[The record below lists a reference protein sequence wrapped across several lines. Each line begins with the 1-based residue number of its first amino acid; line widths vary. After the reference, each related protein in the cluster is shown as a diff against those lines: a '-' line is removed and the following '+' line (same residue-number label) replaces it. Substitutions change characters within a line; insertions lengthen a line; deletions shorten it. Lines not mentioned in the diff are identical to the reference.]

1 VALPVIA
8 IVGRPN
14 VGKSTL
20 FNRLAGERIAV
31 VSDIAGTTRDRVSAD
46 AKWGDERF
54 ILVDTAGIEG
64 NSEDIFWPD
73 MQSQVLKALDEAD
86 ALIFVTDT
94 YQGLTPGDRD
104 AANLIRRYHKPVVLA
119 ANKADN
125 IEREQDAVEAYELD
139 LGDPVPISAYHNMGI
154 TDLMAVVM
162 GTVVTEE
169 EEDTERDV
177 RISIVGRPNVGKS
190 ALLNALTG
198 EERALV
204 SDIPGTTRDSVD
216 SRYHYMDGDTG
227 VESELVFIDT
237 AGLRRRGNIE
247 QGIEK
252 YSALRTIQSIE
263 RSHTTLIVLD
273 ATEFV
278 TAQDLHVGGF
288 ASEAARGLVV
298 VVNKWDRARELKL
311 TREEAEEEIR
321 DRFKFLPNSSVVFT
335 SALTGRGMN
344 RLLEATVRTHAE
356 WTKQITPGDLTRTV
370 IDALATHPPPRGG
383 YRRVRLRKVAQ
394 TRTGP
399 PTFTF
404 HMANPDLIHFSYRR
418 YLENRLRDA
427 FGFDGSPLRMRFV
440 GGA

>member
-1 VALPVIA
+1 VALPVVA

-31 VSDIAGTTRDRVSAD
+31 VSDTAGTTRDRVSAD
-46 AKWGDERF
+46 ASWGNERY

-73 MQSQVLKALDEAD
+73 MRSQVLKALDEAD
-86 ALIFVTDT
+86 SLIFVTDT
-94 YQGLTPGDRD
+94 DHGLTDADRD
-104 AANLIRRYHKPVVLA
+104 AANLIRRYDKPVILA

-125 IEREQDAVEAYELD
+125 IEREQQAVEAYELD
-139 LGDPVPISAYHNMGI
+139 LGDPIPISAYHNMGI
-154 TDLMAVVM
+154 SDLMNVVM
-162 GTVVTEE
+162 DSVVTEE
-169 EEDTERDV
+169 EEETGRDV
-177 RISIVGRPNVGKS
+177 RIAIVGRPNVGKS

-216 SRYHYMDGDTG
+216 SRYNYVDGNTG
-227 VESELVFIDT
+227 VETGLVFIDT
-237 AGLRRRGNIE
+237 AGLRRRGKTE

-252 YSALRTIQSIE
+252 YSALRTIQAIE

-273 ATEFV
+273 ASEMV

-288 ASEAARGLVV
+288 AAEASRGMVV
-298 VVNKWDRARELKL
+298 VVNKWDLARELKL

-321 DRFKFLPNSSVVFT
+321 DRFKFLPNSSIVFT
-335 SALTGRGMN
+335 SALTGRGLD
-344 RLLEATVRTHAE
+344 RLLKATVATHAE
-356 WTKQITPGDLTRTV
+356 WTRQVAPGDLTRVV
-370 IDALATHPPPRGG
+370 IDALGAHPPPRGG

-418 YLENRLRDA
+418 YLDNRLRDA
-427 FGFDGSPLRMRFV
+427 FGFDGSPLRLRFV

>member
-1 VALPVIA
+1 MAIPVIA

-46 AKWGDERF
+46 ATWEGDRY

-73 MQSQVLKALDEAD
+73 MRSQVLKALDDAD

-94 YQGLTPGDRD
+94 HQGLTTADRD

-125 IEREQDAVEAYELD
+125 LEREQDAVEAYELD
-139 LGDPVPISAYHNMGI
+139 LGDPIPISAYHNIGI
-154 TDLMAVVM
+154 GDLMDAVM
-162 GTVVTEE
+162 NTIVTEE
-169 EEDTERDV
+169 EEERERDV

-216 SRYHYMDGDTG
+216 SRYHYVDKDTG
-227 VESELVFIDT
+227 AESELVFIDT
-237 AGLRRRGNIE
+237 AGLRRRGSIDE
-247 QGIEK
+247 GIEK
-252 YSALRTIQSIE
+252 YSSLRTIQAIE
-263 RSHTTLIVLD
+263 RSHISLIVLD
-273 ATEFV
+273 ANEFV

-288 ASEAARGLVV
+288 ASEASRGLIV
-298 VVNKWDRARELKL
+298 VVNKWDLARGLSL
-311 TREEAEEEIR
+311 NRDEAVEQIR
-321 DRFKFLPNSSVVFT
+321 DRFKFLPNSPIVFT
-335 SALTGRGMN
+335 SALTGRGLD
-344 RLLEATVRTHAE
+344 RLLKAAVATHAE
-356 WTKQITPGDLTRTV
+356 WTKEIPAGDLTRVV
-370 IDALATHPPPRGG
+370 IDALGAHPPPRGG

-418 YLENRLRDA
+418 YLDNRLRDA
-427 FGFDGSPLRMRFV
+427 FGFDGSPLRLRFV

>member
-1 VALPVIA
+1 MALPVIA

-46 AKWGDERF
+46 AEWLDQRY

-73 MQSQVLKALDEAD
+73 MQSQVLKALDDAD

-94 YQGLTPGDRD
+94 HQGLTPADRD
-104 AANLIRRYHKPVVLA
+104 AANLIRRYHKPVTLA

-125 IEREQDAVEAYELD
+125 MAREQDAVEAYELD
-139 LGDPVPISAYHNMGI
+139 LGDPIPISAYHNIGI
-154 TDLMAVVM
+154 GDLMSAVM
-162 GTVVTEE
+162 DTVVTQQEE
-169 EEDTERDV
+169 ERERDV

-216 SRYHYMDGDTG
+216 SRYHYVDKDTG
-227 VESELVFIDT
+227 DESDLVFIDT
-237 AGLRRRGNIE
+237 AGLRRRGSID

-252 YSALRTIQSIE
+252 YSSLRSIQAIE
-263 RSHTTLIVLD
+263 RSHISLIVLD
-273 ATEFV
+273 ANEFV

-288 ASEAARGLVV
+288 ASEASRGLVV
-298 VVNKWDRARELKL
+298 VVNKWDLARGLAL
-311 TREEAEEEIR
+311 NQEEAAEQIR
-321 DRFKFLPNSSVVFT
+321 DRFKFLPNSKIVFT
-335 SALTGRGMN
+335 SALTGRGLD
-344 RLLEATVRTHAE
+344 RLLKATVATHAE
-356 WTKQITPGDLTRTV
+356 WTKQIGAGELTRVV
-370 IDALATHPPPRGG
+370 IDALGTHPPPRGG

-418 YLENRLRDA
+418 YLDNRLRDA
-427 FGFDGSPLRMRFV
+427 FGFDGSPLRLRFV

>member
-1 VALPVIA
+1 MAIPVIA

-31 VSDIAGTTRDRVSAD
+31 VRDIAGTTRDRVSAD
-46 AKWGDERF
+46 ATWGSERF

-86 ALIFVTDT
+86 SLIFVTDT
-94 YQGLTPGDRD
+94 DYGLTDADRD
-104 AANLIRRYHKPVVLA
+104 AANLIRRYDKPVILA

-125 IEREQDAVEAYELD
+125 VEREQQAVEAYELD
-139 LGDPVPISAYHNMGI
+139 LGDPIPISAYHNIGI
-154 TDLMAVVM
+154 SDLMNGVMDSVVSDED
-162 GTVVTEE
+162 EE
-169 EEDTERDV
+169 SGRDV

-204 SDIPGTTRDSVD
+204 SDIPGTTRDTVD
-216 SRYHYMDGDTG
+216 SRYNYVDAESG
-227 VESELVFIDT
+227 VETSLMFIDT
-237 AGLRRRGNIE
+237 AGLRRRGKTE

-252 YSALRTIQSIE
+252 YSALRTIQAIE
-263 RSHTTLIVLD
+263 RSHISLIVLD
-273 ATEFV
+273 ASEMV

-288 ASEAARGLVV
+288 ASEASRGIVV
-298 VVNKWDRARELKL
+298 VVNKWDLARELKM
-311 TREEAEEEIR
+311 TREEVEEEIR
-321 DRFKFLPNSSVVFT
+321 DRFKFLPNSSIVFT
-335 SALTGRGMN
+335 SALTGRGLD
-344 RLLEATVRTHAE
+344 RLLKAIVATHAE
-356 WTKQITPGDLTRTV
+356 WSKKVTPGDLTRVV

-418 YLENRLRDA
+418 YLDNRLRDA
-427 FGFDGSPLRMRFV
+427 FGFDGSPLKLRFV
-440 GGA
+440 GGS

>member
-1 VALPVIA
+1 MALPVVA

-31 VSDIAGTTRDRVSAD
+31 VSDTAGTTRDRVSAD
-46 AKWGDERF
+46 ASWGNERY

-73 MQSQVLKALDEAD
+73 MRSQVLKALDEAD
-86 ALIFVTDT
+86 SLIFVTDT
-94 YQGLTPGDRD
+94 DHGLTDADRD
-104 AANLIRRYHKPVVLA
+104 AANLIRRYDKPVILA

-125 IEREQDAVEAYELD
+125 IEREQQAVEAYELD
-139 LGDPVPISAYHNMGI
+139 LGDPIPISAYHNMGI
-154 TDLMAVVM
+154 SDLMNVVM
-162 GTVVTEE
+162 DSVVTEE
-169 EEDTERDV
+169 EEETGRDV
-177 RISIVGRPNVGKS
+177 RIAIVGRPNVGKS

-216 SRYHYMDGDTG
+216 SRYNYVDGNTG
-227 VESELVFIDT
+227 VETGLVFIDT
-237 AGLRRRGNIE
+237 AGLRRRGKTE

-252 YSALRTIQSIE
+252 YSALRTIQAIE

-273 ATEFV
+273 ASEMV

-288 ASEAARGLVV
+288 AAEASRGMVV
-298 VVNKWDRARELKL
+298 VVNKWDLARELKL

-321 DRFKFLPNSSVVFT
+321 DRFKFLPNSSIVFT
-335 SALTGRGMN
+335 SALTGRGLD
-344 RLLEATVRTHAE
+344 RLLKATVATHAE
-356 WTKQITPGDLTRTV
+356 WTRQVAPGDLTRVV
-370 IDALATHPPPRGG
+370 IDALGAHPPPRGG

-418 YLENRLRDA
+418 YLDNRLRDA
-427 FGFDGSPLRMRFV
+427 FGFDGSPLRLRFV

>member
-1 VALPVIA
+1 MAIPVIA

-46 AKWGDERF
+46 AKWKEEPY

-86 ALIFVTDT
+86 SLIFVTDT
-94 YQGLTPGDRD
+94 HQGLTTADRD
-104 AANLIRRYHKPVVLA
+104 AANLIRRYHKPVILA

-139 LGDPVPISAYHNMGI
+139 LGDPIPISAYHNIGI
-154 TDLMAVVM
+154 SDLMEAVM
-162 GTVVTEE
+162 TSVVGEDEE
-169 EEDTERDV
+169 EFGKDV

-204 SDIPGTTRDSVD
+204 SDIPGTTRDSID
-216 SRYHYMDGDTG
+216 SRYHYVNDGTEMD
-227 VESELVFIDT
+227 LRFIDT
-237 AGLRRRGNIE
+237 AGLRRRGKTE
-247 QGIEK
+247 RGIEK
-252 YSALRTIQSIE
+252 YSALRTIQAIE

-278 TAQDLHVGGF
+278 TAQDLHVGGY
-288 ASEAARGLVV
+288 AADSARGLVV
-298 VVNKWDRARELKL
+298 VVNKWDLSRELKL
-311 TREEAEEEIR
+311 TQEEAREEIR
-321 DRFKFLPNSSVVFT
+321 DRFKFLPNSSIVFT
-335 SALTGRGMN
+335 SALTGRGLD
-344 RLLEATVRTHAE
+344 RLLKATVATYFE
-356 WTKQITPGDLTRTV
+356 WTKKIPAGDLTRVV
-370 IDALATHPPPRGG
+370 IDALGTHPPPRGG

-418 YLENRLRDA
+418 YLDNRLRDA
-427 FGFDGSPLRMRFV
+427 FGFDGSPLRLRFV